1 MKGGGS
7 ESLYPPPA
15 DRGISRWLGGHILTG
30 INITLCGAGE
40 RKVGFCL
47 SRQRCKCYNINI

>member
-1 MKGGGS
+1 MRARLSNGT
-7 ESLYPPPA
+7 LI
-15 DRGISRWLGGHILTG
+15 DRRISRWLGGHILTG

-47 SRQRCKCYNINI
+47 SQQRCKCYNINILEL